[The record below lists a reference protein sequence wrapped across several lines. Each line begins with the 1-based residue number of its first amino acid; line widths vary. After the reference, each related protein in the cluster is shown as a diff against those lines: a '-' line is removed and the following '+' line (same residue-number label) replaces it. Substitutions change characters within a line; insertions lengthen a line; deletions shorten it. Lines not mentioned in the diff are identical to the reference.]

1 MSRKGC
7 TKENFYK
14 GKILS
19 LQPTATMR
27 LQLGAAVIM
36 RRQSPCAVIR
46 RSRHHAPPTRRIPP
60 YLQQLSHVHPAQ
72 LCASLQPNS
81 SSQAHLAEQSPVMCR
96 SSNQARPINA
106 SIHKAF
112 NPLAGTKEEKS
123 TANAVARGGFERASK
138 AEGRP

>member
-19 LQPTATMR
+19 LQPAATMR
-27 LQLGAAVIM
+27 LQISAAATMRLQIGAA
-36 RRQSPCAVIR
+36 SPCASIQ
-46 RSRHHAPPTRRIPP
+46 A
-60 YLQQLSHVHPAQ
+60 HPAISSAAQ
-72 LCASLQPNS
+72 LCASSPAMCIPSAKFFQPGS
-81 SSQAHLAEQSPVMCR
+81 PRRAEPSYAPLFQPGSADKCF
-96 SSNQARPINA
+96 
-106 SIHKAF
+106 HKAF

-138 AEGRP
+138 GEGRP